1 MSYVLFLRIF
11 CRMRSALLYRD
22 AKENMKEYQ
31 TAKYNIDHLLKL
43 EEEEQQHKKNREQSL

>member
-1 MSYVLFLRIF
+1 MSHVLFLRIF
-11 CRMRSALLYRD
+11 CRMRSALHYRD

-43 EEEEQQHKKNREQSL
+43 EEEQQHKKKREQSL